1 MALEEKQLEEFRKQI
16 ANMSL
21 DQLKTEL
28 SEVEDRISK
37 MILDSDLV
45 IKAAILKTLIKE
57 KEND

>member
-1 MALEEKQLEEFRKQI
+1 MTLEEKELENFRKEI

-21 DQLKTEL
+21 DQLKIEL
-28 SEVEDRISK
+28 SNVEDRISK

>member
-1 MALEEKQLEEFRKQI
+1 MTLEEKELEEFRKQI

-21 DQLKTEL
+21 DQLKAEL
-28 SEVEDRISK
+28 SNVEDRISK